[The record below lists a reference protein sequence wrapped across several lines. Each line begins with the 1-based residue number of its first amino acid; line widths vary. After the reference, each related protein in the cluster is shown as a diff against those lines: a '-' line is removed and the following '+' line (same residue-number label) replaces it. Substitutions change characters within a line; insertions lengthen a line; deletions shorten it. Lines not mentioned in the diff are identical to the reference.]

1 MKVIKKDS
9 YPKGTNVFCNDA
21 FHMGQSFGWSPNAT
35 QEERVKTKEEAYAG
49 HGCFNAPAGSRI
61 VVMMSNHEN
70 ADCPYLIIVDEVT
83 GERIT
88 IDFCGD
94 RPFDWMKKV
103 QNA

>member
-70 ADCPYLIIVDEVT
+70 ADCPGHPQLRGGQIHQLQARGQDGQGRCPGHY
-83 GERIT
+83 
-88 IDFCGD
+88 CG
-94 RPFDWMKKV
+94 
-103 QNA
+103 